1 MINTYNEN
9 REGLVKVFFVVNE
22 EGKITSV
29 KVGNQSVSL
38 DQGLQ
43 FYVDDYVAEQ
53 IHKCELYIDGLTPRL
68 RLKEGEELEI
78 PSEVEE
84 KEKEIQILRKRLK
97 ELNAE

>member
-1 MINTYNEN
+1 LINTYNEN